1 MVACVLCTTD
11 VLATA
16 TACVVVSTNGMMD
29 GYAMYYVYAIIISI
43 STREDVVCSV
53 VAIIS
58 TCGGGGYTAM
68 RCSDD
73 ML

>member
-43 STREDVVCSV
+43 STREDVVCSSSYHQYYMWWRWY
-53 VAIIS
+53 A
-58 TCGGGGYTAM
+58 GHAM
-68 RCSDD
+68 
-73 ML
+73 